1 LTTTFATHRSYLR
14 VETVNAS
21 TVPNQLDGTPD
32 RGSITQNVYENQ
44 FFGFSYRLPD
54 RWVYDKEAALEY
66 NSIEQRRGKE
76 PDPKLEELHEL
87 WQSKS
92 YVLLVTSEMSQT
104 RLPLH
109 GPRMFVRATPRLSW
123 DKDKTNIDMLT
134 VIAQSYKNASP
145 KVMSL
150 VRGPAE
156 ATYGGAKFACMVTK
170 SSTNRETPFSAVAA
184 ISRKGYWL
192 SFEFSAKN
200 LEELDGLLN
209 TLDDMKFVN

>member
-1 LTTTFATHRSYLR
+1 MENRMSRYVLISTRILFCNLLALAIFLTTTFATHRSYLR

-109 GPRMFVRATPRLSW
+109 GPGCSLELLLDYHGTRIRPISICSPSSHKVTRTPL
-123 DKDKTNIDMLT
+123 
-134 VIAQSYKNASP
+134 P
-145 KVMSL
+145 KL
-150 VRGPAE
+150 
-156 ATYGGAKFACMVTK
+156 
-170 SSTNRETPFSAVAA
+170 
-184 ISRKGYWL
+184 
-192 SFEFSAKN
+192 
-200 LEELDGLLN
+200 
-209 TLDDMKFVN
+209 